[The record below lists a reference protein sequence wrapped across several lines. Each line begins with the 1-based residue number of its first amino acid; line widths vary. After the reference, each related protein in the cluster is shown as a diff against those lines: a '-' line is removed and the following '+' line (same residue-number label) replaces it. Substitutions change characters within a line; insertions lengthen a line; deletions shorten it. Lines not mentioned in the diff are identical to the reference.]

1 MNNTA
6 LILRDDQ
13 AGTIVW
19 TETANALKATALELS
34 GIIGKVGNDYENSQ
48 AVTAQI
54 EIRRILKL
62 VEAAR
67 AEAKRPLID
76 LGKTIEVASKAFI
89 ADLKDE
95 EFRLARLVGDYQQVL
110 QAQSRAAQIVEA
122 KRLQGIEDARQAE
135 LAKCQ
140 THEQL
145 DAVNEKHDTIAQQ
158 STPEPRPIPKAEG
171 QVVTNDVEFEV
182 FDIALLAK
190 AHWNLVTVEPKRG
203 EIKTLLKN
211 GIKLAGV
218 RSWPVT
224 RATVRVPAGP
234 EAIEI

>member
-1 MNNTA
+1 MSDQA
-6 LILRDDQ
+6 LILVDQ
-13 AGTIVW
+13 SGGKV
-19 TETANALKATALELS
+19 EFMPTAAEMKATALELS
-34 GIIGKVGNDYENSQ
+34 GIIGKVGNADENSQ

-76 LGKTIEVASKAFI
+76 MGKLIEDGTKTFI
-89 ADLKDE
+89 ADLKAE
-95 EFRLARLVGDYQQVL
+95 EWRLSKLVGDYQQVL
-110 QAQSRAAQIVEA
+110 QAQARAAQIAEA
-122 KRLQGIEDARQAE
+122 ARLQGIEDARQAE

-182 FDIALLAK
+182 FDVALLAK

-224 RATVRVPAGP
+224 KASVRVPAGP
-234 EAIEI
+234 KAIDV

>member
-1 MNNTA
+1 MSDTA

-13 AGTIVW
+13 AGTIQW
-19 TETANALKATALELS
+19 TDSANALKATALELS
-34 GIIGKVGNDYENSQ
+34 GIIGKVGNADENSQ

-76 LGKTIEVASKAFI
+76 LGKAIEDGAKTFI
-89 ADLKDE
+89 ADLKAE
-95 EFRLARLVGDYQQVL
+95 EWRLSKLVGDYQQVL
-110 QAQSRAAQIVEA
+110 QAQARAAQIAEA

-145 DAVNEKHDTIAQQ
+145 DAVNEKH
-158 STPEPRPIPKAEG
+158 
-171 QVVTNDVEFEV
+171 
-182 FDIALLAK
+182 
-190 AHWNLVTVEPKRG
+190 
-203 EIKTLLKN
+203 
-211 GIKLAGV
+211 
-218 RSWPVT
+218 
-224 RATVRVPAGP
+224 
-234 EAIEI
+234 